1 MPSTVANYSSVA
13 GQMRLVSPITNASTS
28 IQVDS
33 ITGLPATPFKLILDY
48 GGISEEIVKVT
59 GMAGSTLTVVR
70 GYDGS
75 TAVSHAAQAPIRHG
89 ITAEDL
95 TLSRAHEESTTAHGV
110 SGAVVGTTGAQTLTS
125 KTISLGSNTVSGT
138 RAQFNAA
145 MTDDDFASLTGTET
159 LTNKT
164 VNLASNTLTG
174 TRAQFNAAITDDDFA
189 SLAGAET
196 LTNKTINLASNTL
209 TGTKA
214 QFNVACSDADFA
226 TLTGAETLTNK
237 TLTTPILSDGKYV
250 KDCTSTTRPGSPAT
264 GQLIY
269 ESDTQ
274 TLRYWDGAT
283 WRYLGYDTGW
293 VTISTFTGG
302 WLNLDTSVYQAAAY
316 RRINSRVFVRG
327 IIKSGTGA
335 AFTIP
340 APHRP
345 LKNEIFSCIAGAG
358 VARVDVDTAGNVN
371 VASYAASG
379 DNSFV
384 SLSGVFF
391 DVE

>member
-13 GQMRLVSPITNASTS
+13 GQMLLVSPITNASTS

-48 GGISEEIVKVT
+48 GGMSEEIVKVT

-95 TLSRAHEESTTAHGV
+95 TLSRAHEESTSAHGV
-110 SGAVVGTTGAQTLTS
+110 TGTLVGT
-125 KTISLGSNTVSGT
+125 GSV
-138 RAQFNAA
+138 Q
-145 MTDDDFASLTGTET
+145 T

-164 VNLASNTLTG
+164 IALGANTVSG

-189 SLAGAET
+189 SLTGAET

-316 RRINSRVFVRG
+316 RRINSRVLVRG

-340 APHRP
+340 SPHRP

-371 VASYAASG
+371 IASYAASG
-379 DNSFV
+379 TNSFV
-384 SLSGVFF
+384 SLSGISY

>member
-13 GQMRLVSPITNASTS
+13 GQMRLVSPITNTSTS

-33 ITGLPATPFKLILDY
+33 ITGLPATPFKIILDY
-48 GGISEEIVKVT
+48 GGISEEIVKVIS
-59 GMAGSTLTVVR
+59 MAGSTLTVVR

-75 TAVSHAAQAPIRHG
+75 TAVAHAAQAPIRHG
-89 ITAEDL
+89 LTAEDL

-174 TRAQFNAAITDDDFA
+174 T
-189 SLAGAET
+189 
-196 LTNKTINLASNTL
+196 
-209 TGTKA
+209 KA
-214 QFNVACSDADFA
+214 QFNTACSDADFA
-226 TLTGAETLTNK
+226 TLTGTETLTNK
-237 TLTTPILSDGKYV
+237 TLTTPLLSDGTYV
-250 KDCTSTTRPGSPAT
+250 KNCTSTTRPSSPT
-264 GQLIY
+264 VGQVIY
-269 ESDTQ
+269 ESDTKN
-274 TLRYWDGAT
+274 LRYWDGTT
-283 WRYLGYDTGW
+283 WIYLGYDTGW
-293 VTISTFTGG
+293 VTISAFTGG
-302 WLNLDTSVYQAAAY
+302 WLNLDTAIYQAAAY
-316 RRINSRVFVRG
+316 RRINSRVLVRG
-327 IIKSGTGA
+327 IIKNGTGA

-345 LKNEIFSCIAGAG
+345 LKNEIFSCIAGSG
-358 VARVDVDTAGNVN
+358 VARVDVDAAGNVN

-379 DNSFV
+379 NNTFV